1 MADKSDD
8 HIHIEQLEIWA
19 RVGVSD
25 AEREKVQ
32 RLVLNLTLWPVRSM
46 DDLGD
51 NVRKTVDYSA
61 VCDEAKKFVQ
71 NRPTRL
77 IETLADAIAMALLKK
92 FHAKKVQIEVRKFA
106 LPDAAFASVIVTRAA
121 ALD

>member
-32 RLVLNLTLWPVRSM
+32 RLVLNLTLWPVRPM

-61 VCDEAKKFVQ
+61 VCDEAKKFLQ
-71 NRPTRL
+71 NRPARL

-92 FHAKKVQIEVRKFA
+92 FHAKKVQIEVLKFA
-106 LPDAAFASVIVTRAA
+106 LPDAAFASVTVTRAA

>member
-32 RLVLNLTLWPVRSM
+32 RLVLNLTLWPVRPM

-61 VCDEAKKFVQ
+61 VCEEAKKFVQ
-71 NRPTRL
+71 NRPARL

-92 FHAKKVQIEVRKFA
+92 FHAKKVQIEVQKFA